1 MEHPSGFRDRTTL
14 GWIAF
19 AVMLASLA
27 FLSNAAGEFA
37 WDDVYLVQNNP
48 RLYQWAGWRSVVT
61 MDLWGQAG
69 MRPSQLFHPIPVLS
83 LWLQGCLHG
92 GNLVGFRVG
101 NWLLHLLAIF
111 LFHQV
116 LRRLRFSRA
125 TAFLTATVALLH
137 PSVTEP
143 VMWITGRHDTVGA
156 VFLLL
161 ALLAWPKWN
170 GRWARAIAAGACAGL
185 AFLSKE
191 QFIVAPF
198 ILVAYAYIEARSDGA
213 DVPWRRLPLAFAGLP
228 LALLW
233 RGRLGIALGSDQLAL
248 GTLDLLRNYAAI
260 VQHYAGQILGLRNG
274 ATFAPF
280 VPSGMFATVITIV
293 VMAALLA
300 FTAVAFWKQPRQFAT
315 PFFGL
320 SWFCVSLFPYLAA
333 VPAIGIFGNR
343 YAYVPLFG
351 LGIAVAGLA
360 SIGLGKLP
368 APKPVI
374 RWLAWIALPI
384 ALAASTSLSAA
395 NWASDL
401 TLYKAD
407 VDRQPTNGFA
417 HYHLGYAIMRR
428 EGCAAA
434 LPHFQ
439 AATYYAST
447 YERGWHN
454 LSGCLVNLGRPDQA
468 MVPAR
473 RALALDGGN
482 ASNHYNLAA
491 ALWNTGQKDE
501 AKAELATALRLD
513 PNHAPSK
520 KLLGLAKPAST
531 E

>member
-1 MEHPSGFRDRTTL
+1 MEPPAGFRDRTAS

-19 AVMLASLA
+19 AVMLAALA
-27 FLSNAAGEFA
+27 FLPRLAGEFA

-48 RLYQWAGWRSVVT
+48 RLFQGAGWRSVFT

-69 MRPSQLFHPIPVLS
+69 MRPSQLFHPLPVLS

-92 GNLVGFRVG
+92 VNLVGFRIG
-101 NWLLHLLAIF
+101 NWLLHVLVIF
-111 LFHQV
+111 LFHQL
-116 LRRLRFSRA
+116 LRRLRFSRD
-125 TAFLTATVALLH
+125 TAFLAATVALLH

-156 VFLLL
+156 MFLLS
-161 ALLAWPKWN
+161 ALLVWPTWN
-170 GRWARAIAAGACAGL
+170 DRWPRSLVAGVCAGL
-185 AFLSKE
+185 SFLSKE

-198 ILVAYAYIEARSDGA
+198 ILVVFAFSEARTNGA
-213 DVPWRRLPLAFAGLP
+213 EVPWRRLPLAFAGLP

-233 RGRLGIALGSDQLAL
+233 RGRLGIAMGSDQLAV
-248 GTLDLLRNYAAI
+248 GPLDLFRNYTAI

-274 ATFAPF
+274 ATLAPF
-280 VPSGMFATVITIV
+280 VPSGPLATVITLLVIL
-293 VMAALLA
+293 ALLA
-300 FTAVAFWKQPRQFAT
+300 VAMVAFGKQPRRFAA

-320 SWFCVSLFPYLAA
+320 SWFCLALLPYLAA
-333 VPAIGIFGNR
+333 VPAIGMYGNR

-351 LGIAVAGLA
+351 LGIAVAGLFTVV
-360 SIGLGKLP
+360 LGHLP

-374 RWLAWIALPI
+374 RWLAWLALPI
-384 ALAASTSLSAA
+384 ALATSTSLSAA

-401 TLYKAD
+401 TLYQAD

-428 EGCAAA
+428 EGCATA

-439 AATYYAST
+439 AATYYAPT
-447 YERGWHN
+447 YVRGWRN
-454 LSGCLVNLGRPDQA
+454 LTGCLVNLGRADQA
-468 MVPAR
+468 IAPAR
-473 RALALDGGN
+473 RALAIEGDS

-491 ALWNTGQKDE
+491 ALWNTSHPDE
-501 AKAELATALRLD
+501 AKAELAEALRLD
-513 PNHAPSK
+513 PDHAPSK
-520 KLLGLAKPAST
+520 KLLGQTKGPVK